1 MATRL
6 PNVPRRSGAAKGRTN
21 VPKMK
26 TLNSHPDS
34 ANQMKKIVY
43 IKKKQLVSTKSLER
57 D

>member
-43 IKKKQLVSTKSLER
+43 IKKSS
-57 D
+57 